1 MASRSD
7 LHLLAYLA
15 RQKQKSFWYARHNAI
30 STKAWF
36 RTNLRA
42 SIKLITGTSKNSM
55 EDFTILYKIC
65 VFGNHPV
72 SPNITQ
78 VSWNLPPSGW
88 IKVNIDGSVKGAP
101 GHGLHQGYLF
111 LLLGNKLCFRS
122 RINGFHFGYRNCI
135 QLELI

>member
-1 MASRSD
+1 MVTRSD
-7 LHLLAYLA
+7 LHLLVYLV

-78 VSWNLPPSGW
+78 VRLKW
-88 IKVNIDGSVKGAP
+88 ILMALLKVHRGMGFIKGIFSYYFGISFAFEAE
-101 GHGLHQGYLF
+101 LM
-111 LLLGNKLCFRS
+111 
-122 RINGFHFGYRNCI
+122 GFIFAIETAYN
-135 QLELI
+135 